1 MEEEIVGEDR
11 GTSRRRYRMAA
22 SQTGSAR
29 CSRAQSVCENRPTDS
44 KNSTSAGDSIAGRA
58 AGVLTSRGASG
69 GGHQAMVE
77 QVGPHL
83 WRLESAQ
90 QELGR
95 RRARAQPQKAG
106 RSEADAGFARWGL
119 VAE

>member
-1 MEEEIVGEDR
+1 
-11 GTSRRRYRMAA
+11 
-22 SQTGSAR
+22 
-29 CSRAQSVCENRPTDS
+29 
-44 KNSTSAGDSIAGRA
+44 
-58 AGVLTSRGASG
+58 
-69 GGHQAMVE
+69 MVE